1 MACAF
6 GVISGKSFVGP
17 ISRNSS
23 YTFTSRS
30 FIHLGLRFRSLSHF
44 DNVWGHKESDMT
56 EATTPALELPEI
68 LLESNEKSDLKSRLA
83 HILPA
88 FYLLS
93 PMGRISVIS
102 ESPGHL

>member
-1 MACAF
+1 MQETQ
-6 GVISGKSFVGP
+6 VTWVQS
-17 ISRNSS
+17 
-23 YTFTSRS
+23 
-30 FIHLGLRFRSLSHF
+30 LRKILWRRAWQPTTVFLPGESHAK
-44 DNVWGHKESDMT
+44 DYNVWGHKESDMT